1 MTGRRSAAPTPDDTA
16 LEASLRD
23 VLADRGRTTNGDVR
37 AILDAVPSLP
47 ERRVGGRR
55 SLLAAAAAVGVLV
68 LGGALVLGRV
78 SLPSVGTASPGVGPA
93 AFAGDPRLAACEAT
107 TGPAAQVF
115 EMTHA
120 EWFPL
125 YFPGWWKGAPELEV
139 PDPALVVIGPP
150 YQGALLGAPPR
161 SGDPSPAPTRPPS
174 FLMCIA
180 VGPPEAAA
188 LHQYGPTWFDRIVP
202 ILADADVARAAHLDP
217 DVLGDPAAWPFP
229 ERLAPCGGLTG
240 NELYVFEASPLSD
253 FARYFPNAGPFPQFD
268 VDLPGLVVVYRD
280 PLPVPRPL
288 LPGSPNPNAH
298 DICVI
303 LEADNAQ
310 PDHEVL
316 LDVDTTGFH
325 LRIDREE
332 NVIGPIVPG
341 MATPTPPVTPEPQD
355 LVTPEPGPA
364 WAGDASLS
372 LQCDG
377 PPSTIGPSGGQD
389 FDHVAAD
396 AGGTVDGYLGFV
408 KTANIPF
415 PADGFVERDR
425 VTGARLYVYDVGSR
439 TKAVIVARSENGT
452 EAGGWFI
459 ASVASCDPSE
469 WDPRTPAGGG
479 IHVWTDVDGNR
490 VRTDE
495 VLQRADCYGATQI
508 RVRDRLFLREP
519 NGPAVDPSQLDGTYS
534 AQTTLPKDALWLGY
548 FDGSRVMWTAADGTA
563 IYIVDGKDVERLP
576 HVKGDEIQ
584 RIDCN

>member
-1 MTGRRSAAPTPDDTA
+1 MTGRRPMAPPPDDTA
-16 LEASLRD
+16 FEASLRD

-37 AILDAVPSLP
+37 AVLDAVPGLP
-47 ERRVGGRR
+47 ERRSGGRR
-55 SLLAAAAAVGVLV
+55 SLLAAAAAIGVLV
-68 LGGALVLGRV
+68 LGGALVVGRL
-78 SLPSVGTASPGVGPA
+78 SLSSAGTAGPRVGPA
-93 AFAGDPRLAACEAT
+93 AFAGDPRVAACEAT

-139 PDPALVVIGPP
+139 PDPALVVIGAPFM
-150 YQGALLGAPPR
+150 GGILGGAPG
-161 SGDPSPAPTRPPS
+161 SDPSSPAPTHPPS
-174 FLMCIA
+174 YLMCIA
-180 VGPPEAAA
+180 VGPPEAAV
-188 LHQYGPTWFDRIVP
+188 LHQYGPTSFDRIVP
-202 ILADADVARAAHLDP
+202 VLSEADVARAAHLDP

-229 ERLAPCGGLTG
+229 ERLAPCGDVTG
-240 NELYVFEASPLSD
+240 NELYIFEANPLSD
-253 FARYFPNAGPFPQFD
+253 FSRYFPNADPIPALE
-268 VDLPGLVVVYRD
+268 VDAPAIVIVYRD
-280 PLPVPRPL
+280 PLPLRRAAGEPAY
-288 LPGSPNPNAH
+288 SSAEH
-298 DICVI
+298 DLCVI
-303 LEADNAQ
+303 LEAAPAT
-310 PDHEVL
+310 PDHL
-316 LDVDTTGFH
+316 ILPRVDTTGFH

-332 NVIGPIVPG
+332 NVVGPIVPG
-341 MATPTPPVTPEPQD
+341 MATPTPPATPEPQD

-389 FDHVAAD
+389 FDHLAWD
-396 AGGTVDGYLGFV
+396 AGGTVDGYLAFV
-408 KTANIPF
+408 KSANIPF
-415 PADGFVERDR
+415 PADGFVERDHA
-425 VTGARLYVYDVGSR
+425 TGTRRFTYDVGGR
-439 TKAVIVARSENGT
+439 TKAVIIGQSEDGT
-452 EAGGWFI
+452 ETGRWFI

-479 IHVWTDVDGNR
+479 IHIWTDVDGNR

-508 RVRDRLFLREP
+508 RVRGRLFLREP

-534 AQTTLPKDALWLGY
+534 AQTTLPNDAVGLGY
-548 FDGSRVMWTAADGTA
+548 LDGSTAMWTAADGNA